1 MYVDLQNVTMSR
13 LKQPDVPVST
23 GVVENP
29 DAPLDQQRY
38 KMKYIKLS
46 SGTLVPAIGLTVQ
59 F

>member
-29 DAPLDQQRY
+29 DAPLA
-38 KMKYIKLS
+38 S
-46 SGTLVPAIGLTVQ
+46 SGIK
-59 F
+59 

>member
-1 MYVDLQNVTMSR
+1 
-13 LKQPDVPVST
+13 VPVST